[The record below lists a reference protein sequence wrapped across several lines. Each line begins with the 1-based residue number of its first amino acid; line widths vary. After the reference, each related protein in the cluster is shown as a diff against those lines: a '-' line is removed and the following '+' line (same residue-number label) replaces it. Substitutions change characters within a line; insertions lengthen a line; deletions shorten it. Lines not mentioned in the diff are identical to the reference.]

1 MSIILGVDTKVN
13 PQDIFDGSIIT
24 MPPIQEAL
32 DLLDHARKIAED
44 VFGQSLDEIE
54 ERPGDDPK
62 LFISY
67 AHQIKTRFT
76 DGADTQ
82 ELTKALIRARY
93 PEELLQHMIYDK
105 PRMRIIPN
113 SNFLST
119 GISYNYKPHRDTWYN
134 GGVQE
139 QLNHWM
145 PLCNAGVNSTFFMA
159 PSYYNKPVENNSEI
173 FDVDVWDQKFRKQAD
188 KMLEKEE
195 RPHPV
200 PIHEM
205 PAEDK
210 YLVVMPVG
218 YELAFSGHHFHG
230 SGENTTSKVRF
241 SLDYRTIVQL
251 DGYTYPENI
260 DCKATGDLR
269 TQYLPV

>member
-1 MSIILGVDTKVN
+1 MATILGIDAKVN
-13 PQDIFDGSIIT
+13 PQDIFDGSLIT
-24 MPPIQEAL
+24 MPPVQAAL
-32 DLLDHARKIAED
+32 DLLTHARKIAED
-44 VFGQSLDEIE
+44 VFGQSLDDIE

-62 LFISY
+62 LFIEY
-67 AHQIKTRFT
+67 AHKIKTRFT

-93 PEELLQHMIYDK
+93 PEELLPHMIYDK

-145 PLCNAGVNSTFFMA
+145 PLCNAVEKSTFFVA
-159 PSYYNKPVENNSEI
+159 PAYYNKPVENNSEI
-173 FDVDVWDQKFRKQAD
+173 FDVDTWDQKFRKQAD
-188 KMLEKEE
+188 KMVTTEE

-200 PIHEM
+200 PIGTM
-205 PAEDK
+205 PKEDK
-210 YLVVMPVG
+210 YLVVLPVG

-230 SGENTTSKVRF
+230 SNENTTSKVRF
-241 SLDYRTIVQL
+241 SLDYRTVVQL
-251 DGYTYPENI
+251 DSYTYPENI

-269 TQYLPV
+269 KQFLPV